1 METAEFR
8 LTDSFCNS
16 IFFAKNI
23 YSASAR
29 GFYPTKKVGYII
41 TPKYQFVNRLAYI
54 KKRRF
59 FRRSFVFIFR
69 LSRRHI
75 ERQMSYVRKG

>member
-8 LTDSFCNS
+8 LTDSFCNN

-23 YSASAR
+23 YSASVR

-41 TPKYQFVNRLAYI
+41 TPK
-54 KKRRF
+54 
-59 FRRSFVFIFR
+59 
-69 LSRRHI
+69 
-75 ERQMSYVRKG
+75 

>member
-23 YSASAR
+23 YSASVR
-29 GFYPTKKVGYII
+29 RFYPTKKVGYII
-41 TPKYQFVNRLAYI
+41 TPK
-54 KKRRF
+54 
-59 FRRSFVFIFR
+59 
-69 LSRRHI
+69 
-75 ERQMSYVRKG
+75 